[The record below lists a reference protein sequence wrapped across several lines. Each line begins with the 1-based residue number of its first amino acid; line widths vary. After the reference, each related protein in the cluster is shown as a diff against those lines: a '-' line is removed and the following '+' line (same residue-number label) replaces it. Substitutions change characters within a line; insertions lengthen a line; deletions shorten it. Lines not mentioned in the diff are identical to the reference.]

1 MRRTLTDLRRM
12 QASRDKIAMMTCY
25 DASFAALLEQAGVE
39 SLLVGDSLGMVVQGH
54 DVPLPVTLDDVVY
67 HTQCVA
73 RGSRE
78 AFLVADMPFGT
89 SQVSPQDTFVNAAR
103 LIRAGAQMV
112 KIEGS
117 SEMGPT
123 IEFLKARGIPVCAHV
138 GLTPQSVNQFG
149 GFKVQ
154 GKSEEDADRIVAA
167 SLALERAGASLLLME
182 GIPKSLADKVCAAV
196 QIPTIGIGASGNC
209 SGQVLVLYDAFDIP
223 PGRKA
228 KFVRNF
234 MQGAPSVLEAA
245 RAYVKAVKDGT
256 FPGAE
261 HTY

>member
-1 MRRTLTDLRRM
+1 LRRTLTDLRRM
-12 QASRDKIAMMTCY
+12 HAAGNKIAMLTCY
-25 DASFAALLEQAGVE
+25 DASFAALLEQAAVE
-39 SLLVGDSLGMVVQGH
+39 ALLIGDSLGMVVQGH
-54 DVPLPVTLDDVVY
+54 ELPLPVMLDDVVY

-78 AFLVADMPFGT
+78 AFLIADMPFGA
-89 SQVSPQDTFVNAAR
+89 SQVSPQDAFVNAAR

-117 SEMGPT
+117 LEMSPT
-123 IEFLKARGIPVCAHV
+123 IEFLNSRGVPVCAHV
-138 GLTPQSVNQFG
+138 GLTPQWVNQFG
-149 GFKVQ
+149 GFRVQ
-154 GKSEEDADRIVAA
+154 GKNVEEAERIVAA
-167 SLALERAGASLLLME
+167 SLALERAGASMLLME
-182 GIPKSLADKVCAAV
+182 GIPKLLADKVCAAV

-209 SGQVLVLYDAFDIP
+209 GGQVLVLYDAFDIP

-234 MQGAPSVLEAA
+234 MQGAPSVLDAA
-245 RAYVKAVKDGT
+245 RAYVKAVKDGS
-256 FPGAE
+256 FPGPE